1 MRRYLEVWRLPG
13 AGRLIVAGI
22 IGRLPVAMVPLA
34 LLLLVEDRTGSY
46 ARAGIAVGIYS
57 AALASVA
64 PILGRVAD
72 RFGPRPVL
80 LATGVSYPMLLL
92 GLLATIDLGAPLW
105 SLYLASAAAGA
116 SVPLLSSSLRT
127 FWMQMT
133 VGNDPLRQSAYALE
147 SVAVEG
153 VFVGGPM
160 VVAGFV
166 AFANPGL
173 ALVTAA
179 ALAFLGTVVVALSGP
194 ARQWRRH
201 PDAAPTTG
209 AGPLRSSGMVVLLTA
224 TAALMFGFGALEVAV
239 PAFADSHQ
247 SDAMSGL
254 LLAVWALGSGIGG
267 VWFGTRKF
275 AISMPA
281 QLRWA
286 LLAVAVGM
294 APLAFAGDPWILGA
308 LLFLGGSAIAPT
320 MIVQNGL
327 VADLAPAG
335 TTTEAFTWF
344 TTVAF
349 GTSALGAAVGGLV
362 VDRPAGVP
370 AAFALAALSA
380 LLAWAVV
387 TVPGTGLT
395 RGVATEVR
403 VDPQH

>member
-1 MRRYLEVWRLPG
+1 MRRYLEVWSLPG
-13 AGRLIVAGI
+13 ARRLILAGI
-22 IGRLPVAMVPLA
+22 IGRLPIAMVPLA
-34 LLLLVEDRTGSY
+34 VLLLVEARTGSY
-46 ARAGIAVGIYS
+46 AAAGIATGTYS
-57 AALASVA
+57 VATAALA

-72 RFGPRPVL
+72 RLGPRPVL
-80 LATGVSYPMLLL
+80 VGTGVLYPMLLL
-92 GLLATIDLGAPLW
+92 VLLAAIDLPAPIPLV
-105 SLYLASAAAGA
+105 YVAAAAAGSA
-116 SVPLLSSSLRT
+116 VPLLSSSLRS
-127 FWMQMT
+127 FWIQLSNGDDN
-133 VGNDPLRQSAYALE
+133 VRQSAYALE

-153 VFVGGPM
+153 VFVGGPV

-166 AFANPGL
+166 AFASPDL
-173 ALVTAA
+173 AIASAA
-179 ALAFLGTVVVALSGP
+179 VLAFLGTFAVALSGP
-194 ARQWRRH
+194 AKQWRRH
-201 PDAAPTTG
+201 PDSAATTG
-209 AGPLRSSGMVVLLTA
+209 AGPLRSPGLVVLLMA
-224 TAALMFGFGALEVAV
+224 AAALMFGFGTLEVAV
-239 PAFADSHQ
+239 PAYADGHDST
-247 SDAMSGL
+247 AMSGV

-275 AISMPA
+275 ALSLPA

-320 MIVQNGL
+320 MTVQNGL

-349 GTSALGAAVGGLV
+349 GFSALGAAVGGLV
-362 VDRPAGVP
+362 VDRPSGVP

-395 RGVATEVR
+395 RSAAREVCT
-403 VDPQH
+403 D

>member
-1 MRRYLEVWRLPG
+1 VRRYLEVWRLPG
-13 AGRLIVAGI
+13 ARRLIVAGI
-22 IGRLPVAMVPLA
+22 IGRLPIAMVPLA
-34 LLLLVEDRTGSY
+34 LLLLVEDQTGSY
-46 ARAGIAVGIYS
+46 AKAGIAVGIYS

-64 PILGRVAD
+64 PILGRIAD

-80 LATGVSYPMLLL
+80 LATGVSYPLLLL
-92 GLLATIDLGAPLW
+92 GLLGAIDLGAPVW
-105 SLYLASAAAGA
+105 AIYAAAALAGT
-116 SVPLLSSSLRT
+116 SVPLLSSSLRVL
-127 FWMQMT
+127 WLQLARGDEA
-133 VGNDPLRQSAYALE
+133 VRQSAYALE

-153 VFVGGPM
+153 VFVGGPV

-166 AFANPGL
+166 AFADPGL
-173 ALVTAA
+173 AIATAA
-179 ALAFLGTVVVALSGP
+179 ALAFLGTVSVALSGP

-201 PDAAPTTG
+201 PDTTPTTG
-209 AGPLRSSGMVVLLTA
+209 AGPLRSPGMVVLLTA
-224 TAALMFGFGALEVAV
+224 TAALMFGFGTLEVAV
-239 PAFADSHQ
+239 PAFADGHDSE
-247 SDAMSGL
+247 AMSGL

-267 VWFGTRKF
+267 IWFGTRKF

-281 QLRWA
+281 QLRYA
-286 LLAVAVGM
+286 LLAVAIGM
-294 APLAFAGDPWILGA
+294 TPLAFAGDPWILGF

-349 GTSALGAAVGGLV
+349 GTSALGSAVGGLV
-362 VDRPAGVP
+362 VDRPAGVA